1 MKIPRDLSGEDLVRL
16 LCRNWSNRVVHQVGS
31 HIVLETETPSHQRIA
46 VPAHKNLRLG
56 TLSVILRAIAKHKG
70 VERSEILRGL

>member
-1 MKIPRDLSGEDLVRL
+1 MKIPRDLSGEELVRL
-16 LCRNWSNRVVHQVGS
+16 LCRDWSYRIVHQVGS
-31 HIVLETETPSHQRIA
+31 HVVLETETPSHQRIA

-56 TLSVILRAIAKHKG
+56 TLSAILRAVAKHKG

>member
-1 MKIPRDLSGEDLVRL
+1 MKIPRDLSGEELVRL
-16 LCRNWSNRVVHQVGS
+16 LCRNWSYRVVHQVGS
-31 HIVLETETPSHQRIA
+31 HVILETETPSHQRIA

-56 TLSVILRAIAKHKG
+56 TLNAILRAIAKHKG